1 VTSTNSDTPALP
13 LSDERLAAI
22 RTVAANWMLAPY
34 EQRVALSELLA
45 EVDRLRA
52 DAARLDWW
60 LRYGYR
66 AQALDD
72 AGQWLLTWCD
82 ENGNEHYSEGSWSE
96 AIDAAIDAASR
107 PPTGDEGRAQEGR
120 EQQQF

>member
-1 VTSTNSDTPALP
+1 
-13 LSDERLAAI
+13 
-22 RTVAANWMLAPY
+22 MLAPY

>member
-1 VTSTNSDTPALP
+1 MADQRPTDTPALP
-13 LSDERLAAI
+13 LSDERLA
-22 RTVAANWMLAPY
+22 
-34 EQRVALSELLA
+34 ELHMFATAWSTPEYARRMMACALA

>member
-1 VTSTNSDTPALP
+1 MADQRPTDTPALP
-13 LSDERLAAI
+13 LSDERLAI
-22 RTVAANWMLAPY
+22 LRTKREEDY
-34 EQRVALSELLA
+34 ALSNPEQDELLA

>member
-1 VTSTNSDTPALP
+1 M
-13 LSDERLAAI
+13 LSDGRLAELRVWAGD
-22 RTVAANWMLAPY
+22 W
-34 EQRVALSELLA
+34 RVACTDSGRKFAELLA